1 MRWKSGMYI
10 LSRFSGVLLV
20 HWLIRCVVVLCRY
33 DAIRVWNKHL
43 TSPDSEYWVQLS
55 AGTAVGE
62 SLYHFLSFATNDAI
76 WCSR

>member
-1 MRWKSGMYI
+1 MKWKSGMSI
-10 LSRFSGVLLV
+10 QFGGVLSV
-20 HWLIRCVVVLCRY
+20 GRLICCVVSRRY

-62 SLYHFLSFATNDAI
+62 SSYHFLSFITQ
-76 WCSR
+76 